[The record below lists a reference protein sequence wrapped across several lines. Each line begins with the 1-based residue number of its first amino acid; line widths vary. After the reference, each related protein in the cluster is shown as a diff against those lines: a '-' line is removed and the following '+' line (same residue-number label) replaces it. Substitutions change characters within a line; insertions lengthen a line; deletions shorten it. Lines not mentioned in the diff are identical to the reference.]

1 MKLNIY
7 KNQNEI
13 EKTYE
18 VDAYD
23 IMYGT
28 VEDILGV
35 LDELGDKPSN
45 DAIFKAITAN
55 RDKLNNLIL
64 DIFPDMDSEELR
76 KIKLKEMIPFFL
88 ELFKYV
94 KDSFSSSKN

>member
-23 IMYGT
+23 VMYGT
-28 VEDILGV
+28 VEDVLAV

-45 DAIFKAITAN
+45 DEIFKALTAN
-55 RDKLNNLIL
+55 RAKLNDLVL
-64 DIFPDMDSEELR
+64 DIFPEMDASELR
-76 KIKLKEMIPFFL
+76 KVKLKEMIPFFL

>member
-35 LDELGDKPSN
+35 LDELGAKPSN
-45 DAIFKAITAN
+45 DEIFKAITAN

-64 DIFPDMDSEELR
+64 DIFPEMDSSELR

-88 ELFKYV
+88 ELFRYV
-94 KDSFSSSKN
+94 KDSFSTSKN

>member
-7 KNQNEI
+7 KNQKEI

-23 IMYGT
+23 VMYGT
-28 VEDILGV
+28 VEDVLGV

-45 DAIFKAITAN
+45 DEIFKALTSN
-55 RDKLNNLIL
+55 RDKINSLIL
-64 DIFPDMDSEELR
+64 DIFPEMDSEELR

-94 KDSFSSSKN
+94 KDSFSTSKN

>member
-64 DIFPDMDSEELR
+64 DIFPEMDSEELR

-94 KDSFSSSKN
+94 KDSFSTSKN